1 MPCPSPVARHI
12 KTYEEAARRGRNALE
27 NDIQFAQ
34 FARED
39 GKPLPTPRTFA
50 HATN

>member
-27 NDIQFAQ
+27 NYIR